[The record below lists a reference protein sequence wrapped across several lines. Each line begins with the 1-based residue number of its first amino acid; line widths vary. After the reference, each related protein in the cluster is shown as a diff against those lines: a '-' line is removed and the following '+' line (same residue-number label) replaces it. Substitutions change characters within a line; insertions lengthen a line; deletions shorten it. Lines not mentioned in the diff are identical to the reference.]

1 MSGYTEAEYK
11 KEIFAATTSANESG
25 TSTSENASARIDIE
39 NNDSKNNRTAP
50 IMIPSTTMNSGDK
63 SESHTRSDRNGA
75 ESGVES
81 AAGSFSKGYDVID
94 TLEIDEVTGR
104 LRSAS
109 HQSIGPPLLPG
120 VASLGSTDALS
131 SGVGTSVPN
140 PRTGMC
146 PRIHLLL
153 LSVEFVYQVL

>member
-11 KEIFAATTSANESG
+11 KEVLVTTTSANESG
-25 TSTSENASARIDIE
+25 TSTSEDASARIDIE
-39 NNDSKNNRTAP
+39 DSDQNNRTAP
-50 IMIPSTTMNSGDK
+50 IVIPSTMNSDK
-63 SESHTRSDRNGA
+63 SESHIRSDRNGA

-81 AAGSFSKGYDVID
+81 VAASLSKGYDVID

-104 LRSAS
+104 MRSAS
-109 HQSIGPPLLPG
+109 NQSTGPPLLPG
-120 VASLGSTDALS
+120 VASLGSTDALN

-146 PRIHLLL
+146 PRIHLFF
-153 LSVEFVYQVL
+153 LSVVTLLR